1 MSRND
6 HSTRRE
12 RLRELLIAAVFVG
25 LLPNLV
31 AEDAAAQN
39 APARQNGHP
48 EPLTVMTWN
57 LEWFF
62 DNEAGD
68 NYSDLAKE
76 KTSPSRREWDWKRDA
91 VAQSIADSKPSILA
105 LQEVEN
111 RRVLWYLTR
120 ALTRNHKLEYHELG
134 IESRDHFTEQDVGFL
149 FRPPVDAL
157 TVMQEMYTKRLRST
171 TQYFDLS
178 KHIRG
183 VFEFQHGDTTETV
196 TVVNIHLRA
205 RPEAADKR
213 IRQARLLHHWIAS
226 AIGRGQN
233 VIALGDFNT
242 EFRGNQLEKE
252 SDIGIACGLETAN
265 TDDDLIDLNLRL
277 PASER
282 ATHLMGGQYDRILC
296 SRSLIEDDP
305 TRPDLV
311 FSKIEVL
318 RDLAIRGD
326 KDTAEQHWD
335 NFWKIPENERDLS
348 DHYPVMATFE
358 IR

>member
-1 MSRND
+1 MHFFEKLSRK
-6 HSTRRE
+6 SIRWAYACIF
-12 RLRELLIAAVFVG
+12 LIAILSFWF
-25 LLPNLV
+25 LV
-31 AEDAAAQN
+31 YSRSNFSLKIRNINPSSENYNKIPQSD
-39 APARQNGHP
+39 R
-48 EPLTVMTWN
+48 EN

-91 VAQSIADSKPSILA
+91 VAQSIANSKPSILA
-105 LQEVEN
+105 LQDVDN

-120 ALTRNHKLEYHELG
+120 ALTRNHKFEYHELG

-157 TVMQEMYTKRLRST
+157 TVMQGIYPKRRGST
-171 TQYFDLS
+171 NQYFDLS

-183 VFEFQHGDTTETV
+183 VFEFQHGETTETV
-196 TVVNIHLRA
+196 TVLNIHLRA
-205 RPEAADKR
+205 RPETADKR
-213 IRQARLLHHWIAS
+213 IRQARSLHHWIAS

-233 VIALGDFNT
+233 AIALGDFNT
-242 EFRGNQLEKE
+242 EFRGNQPEKE
-252 SDIGIACGLETAN
+252 SDIGIAGGLETAN

-282 ATHLMGGQYDRILC
+282 AIHLMGGQYDRILC

-311 FSKIEVL
+311 
-318 RDLAIRGD
+318 LAKLKFYATLLFAAI
-326 KDTAEQHWD
+326 
-335 NFWKIPENERDLS
+335 KIPRNNTGTTSGRFQKMSE
-348 DHYPVMATFE
+348 T
-358 IR
+358 